1 MLEQMGKAAK
11 AASYQLAVLSTA
23 QKDRALLTIAD
34 LLEAESAT
42 ILAAN
47 ALDLADARQNGIES
61 EERRVGKECRSRGA
75 P

>member
-34 LLEAESAT
+34 LLEAESAPSST
-42 ILAAN
+42 VISPA
-47 ALDLADARQNGIES
+47 G
-61 EERRVGKECRSRGA
+61 GA
-75 P
+75 PKIQCLRLSSGASSA